1 MLEQTYMKYHNDK
14 KDHCDDWLLTS
25 EMVHG
30 MSSIMRR
37 LTVMEILTYNRRH
50 RSRRNN
56 SSVTASAASI
66 KVDTG
71 TVQSVSLEEY
81 AVSLMVHQRHR
92 LYRFLFTHVET
103 LHFVLVAA

>member
-1 MLEQTYMKYHNDK
+1 MLEQTHMKYHNDE
-14 KDHCDDWLLTS
+14 KDHCDDWVLTS

-30 MSSIMRR
+30 MFSIMRR
-37 LTVMEILTYNRRH
+37 LKMEENLTYNRRH

-71 TVQSVSLEEY
+71 TVQSVSFEEY

-92 LYRFLFTHVET
+92 LYRLLFTHAET
-103 LHFVLVAA
+103 LHFVSVAV